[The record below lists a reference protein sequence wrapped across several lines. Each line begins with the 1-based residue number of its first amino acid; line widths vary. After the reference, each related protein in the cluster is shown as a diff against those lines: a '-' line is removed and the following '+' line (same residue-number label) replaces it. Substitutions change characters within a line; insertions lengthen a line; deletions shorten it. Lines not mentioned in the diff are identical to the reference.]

1 MSKVLYATAT
11 GCSNIESITVTDNHQ
26 ATTSTA
32 VVQCVNK
39 TVDIGDQMVVS
50 LGYVGD
56 NGVVFRGYVKQ
67 IEQAVPDD
75 VYTVTAHNV
84 LIRAVDYF
92 IASTNPE
99 NPITYN
105 RIKAERLVQNL
116 MNLAG
121 LTSFSAGN
129 TYFTFGIN
137 YPVEVNLVSA
147 YDFSKMVADL
157 LAWGLWADRN
167 GTVNFYN
174 RKPYPMDGLSGQ
186 PGDVAD
192 TPLKTITDTSIIDFS
207 PALDEKDLRNRVV
220 VYGSEGVFAQAS
232 SATSYNP
239 RTGSMEQILPNGF
252 YKTAAAASQW
262 IDSQSM
268 AQNAANYNLALYNRL
283 ADIGNLTV
291 LGDHDLDT
299 REVITVNSTE
309 AGINASYYIF
319 FVEHSWSSKG
329 YTTSM
334 QLRR

>member
-1 MSKVLYATAT
+1 MSRLTASAT
-11 GCSNIESITVTDNHQ
+11 GCSNLISITVSDNHD

-32 VVQCVNK
+32 VIKCLNH
-39 TVDIGDQMVVS
+39 TVSIGDSMIVS

-56 NGVVFRGYVKQ
+56 SGTVFKGYVKQ
-67 IEQAVPDD
+67 IEREIPDD
-75 VYTVTAHNV
+75 AYVITAHNV

-92 IASTNPE
+92 IVSNNPE
-99 NPITYN
+99 NPISYN
-105 RIKAERLVQNL
+105 NIKAERLIKNL
-116 MNLAG
+116 MALAG
-121 LTSFSAGN
+121 LTNYSSGN
-129 TYFTFGIN
+129 TYFSLGIN

-147 YDFSKMVADL
+147 YDFSKMIADL
-157 LAWGLWADRN
+157 VAWGLWADRN

-192 TPLKTITDTSIIDFS
+192 TPLKTVTDSTVLSFS
-207 PALDEKDLRNRVV
+207 PGLDEKDLRNRVV
-220 VYGSEGVFAQAS
+220 VYGSEGIFAEAKQ
-232 SATSYNP
+232 ATSYNP
-239 RTGSMEQILPNGF
+239 RTGTYQQILPAGF

-291 LGDHDLDT
+291 LGDHDLDA
-299 REVITVNSTE
+299 REVITVNSSK
-309 AGINASYYIF
+309 AGINADYYIF
-319 FVEHSWSSKG
+319 YVEHSWSSKG
-329 YTTSM
+329 YITSM